1 MMFIPTTTA
10 EGAKLILDRS
20 GSEKAFR
27 TGGLI
32 TVLRD
37 DAITHYHTNLYTGA
51 LDLNDFAV
59 ATLAAAEAPGVTDAS
74 FLAAV
79 EAL

>member
-1 MMFIPTTTA
+1 MVIIPTTTA
-10 EGAKLILDRS
+10 EGAKLILARS

-27 TGGLI
+27 TGGLV

-59 ATLAAAEAPGVTDAS
+59 AILAAAEAPGVTDAS
-74 FLAAV
+74 FLVAA